1 MKLLLTALGLWSAG
15 CGIYFGLVQGSE
27 QAFQIGFSLAFLL
40 LFVATLLAVAEL
52 PRFIRRRNRK

>member
-1 MKLLLTALGLWSAG
+1 MKLLLTGLGLWSAG
-15 CGIYFGLVQGSE
+15 CGIYFGVIGSNE

-40 LFVATLLAVAEL
+40 FFVATLLAVAEL